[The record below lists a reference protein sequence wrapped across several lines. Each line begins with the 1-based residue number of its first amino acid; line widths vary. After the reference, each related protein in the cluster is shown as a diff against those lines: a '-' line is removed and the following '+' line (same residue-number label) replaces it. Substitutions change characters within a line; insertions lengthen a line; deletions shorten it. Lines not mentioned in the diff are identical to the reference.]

1 MDSVEFVFCSF
12 NEWVWF
18 KICFNDEL
26 GEFIEEVVDAIW
38 GGEDDADVIVE
49 VEDEGENDDKAGFVE
64 RDTEED
70 DNVDVEGWDVKEE
83 GEDV

>member
-1 MDSVEFVFCSF
+1 MDSVEFDFCSF

-26 GEFIEEVVDAIW
+26 DEFIEEVVEVCW
-38 GGEDDADVIVE
+38 GGEDVVDGIVE
-49 VEDEGENDDKAGFVE
+49 VEDEGENGDEAGFVE
-64 RDTEED
+64 RDTKEA
-70 DNVDVEGWDVKEE
+70 DNVDVEGGNVKEE